1 MVSISG
7 AVYIG
12 IIGAIFI
19 AALKS
24 MLVDVLKEYEAYKKT
39 VAKAEAEST
48 ASEVELLHQEVIEL
62 KKKVAGRE

>member
-1 MVSISG
+1 MGFISG

-39 VAKAEAEST
+39 LAEKNEDPTES
-48 ASEVELLHQEVIEL
+48 ELLRQEIEYL
-62 KKKVAGRE
+62 KNKIDK

>member
-1 MVSISG
+1 MGFISG

-39 VAKAEAEST
+39 LAEQNSDPTESE
-48 ASEVELLHQEVIEL
+48 SLRQEIE
-62 KKKVAGRE
+62 

>member
-1 MVSISG
+1 MGFISG

-48 ASEVELLHQEVIEL
+48 ASEVELLHQEIIEL

>member
-1 MVSISG
+1 MGFISG

-39 VAKAEAEST
+39 LAEQNEDPTDS
-48 ASEVELLHQEVIEL
+48 ELLRQEIEYL
-62 KKKVAGRE
+62 KNKIDNMK

>member
-1 MVSISG
+1 MGFISG

-39 VAKAEAEST
+39 VAKAEAES
-48 ASEVELLHQEVIEL
+48 AAREVELLHQEIIKL

>member
-1 MVSISG
+1 MGFISG

-39 VAKAEAEST
+39 LAEQNEDPT
-48 ASEVELLHQEVIEL
+48 ASESLRQEIEYL
-62 KKKVAGRE
+62 KNKIDNMK

>member
-1 MVSISG
+1 MGLISG

-39 VAKAEAEST
+39 VAKDEAESA
-48 ASEVELLHQEVIEL
+48 ASEVELLHQEIIKL